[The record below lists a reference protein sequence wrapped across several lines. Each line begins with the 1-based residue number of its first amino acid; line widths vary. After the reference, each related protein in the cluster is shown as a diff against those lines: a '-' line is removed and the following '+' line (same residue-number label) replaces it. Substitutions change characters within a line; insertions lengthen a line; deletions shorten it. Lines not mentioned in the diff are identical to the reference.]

1 MSQTRKAIKSSHVF
15 SMDDLQARTD
25 AYLKAQAVVEGEP
38 ADNVDG
44 EGDSSSDGSDSDD
57 SESNGDSDSGSSA
70 APPPQKKQKPPAKP
84 ATQKLIPK
92 QPEPSDD
99 DAPPPT
105 KGRRAAGSS
114 AAPPRKRP
122 QRAAAASPAAPGST
136 APSNASAEVGI
147 LTGMVA
153 EMGQLLQRF
162 KEGRFNDSRGRDAQ
176 KLIKDCM
183 SRIKSIGD
191 LFAKL
196 SKGGAADIPDIS
208 VSKSVESMVAIL
220 KVFAKGDRATFQDFS
235 SAWAKCRE
243 LAQDNDHFTATL
255 VSKNAE
261 VAGVFR
267 QQGRAF
273 SALCPRAFNQS
284 YVGRGWFQTQVD
296 IQASP

>member
-1 MSQTRKAIKSSHVF
+1 
-15 SMDDLQARTD
+15 
-25 AYLKAQAVVEGEP
+25 
-38 ADNVDG
+38 
-44 EGDSSSDGSDSDD
+44 
-57 SESNGDSDSGSSA
+57 
-70 APPPQKKQKPPAKP
+70 
-84 ATQKLIPK
+84 
-92 QPEPSDD
+92 
-99 DAPPPT
+99 
-105 KGRRAAGSS
+105 
-114 AAPPRKRP
+114 
-122 QRAAAASPAAPGST
+122 
-136 APSNASAEVGI
+136 
-147 LTGMVA
+147 MVA

-273 SALCPRAFNQS
+273 SALCSRAFNQS

-296 IQASP
+296 IQASPQQGQGDHKDTCSNVSDTDPTPFVGNTGVSVFPENFAGMDRYEFKTVCCCMVEYATSALHLEPSMRVFLDIVPVRVENSLNGGVEVLS